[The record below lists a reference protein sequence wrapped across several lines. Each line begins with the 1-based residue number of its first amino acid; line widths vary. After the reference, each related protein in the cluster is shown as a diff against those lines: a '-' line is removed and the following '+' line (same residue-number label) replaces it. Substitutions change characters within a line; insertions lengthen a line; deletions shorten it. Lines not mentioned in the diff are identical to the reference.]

1 MVSTYSDLEHQ
12 LLATVCG
19 LKSVENGRELL
30 AIELDCARTLAGCF
44 SHRAVVAAAARRRVG
59 WTYRRRR
66 HQ

>member
-1 MVSTYSDLEHQ
+1 MVSTYSDLEHK
-12 LLATVCG
+12 LLAVVGG

-30 AIELDCARTLAGCF
+30 ALELDCARTLAGCV
-44 SHRAVVAAAARRRVG
+44 SHRAEVVAAARRSGG